1 MSLVVELFRFGIL
14 WTQGAHCFQV
24 MDEAL
29 NLIQKTVDIN
39 TIPAAMKRDGG
50 ERTEDIPTIVC
61 LQIMQDIALA
71 SIGEEVYIKR

>member
-1 MSLVVELFRFGIL
+1 MVVELFRFGLL

-50 ERTEDIPTIVC
+50 ERAEGIPTTVC
-61 LQIMQDIALA
+61 LQIMHDIALA

>member
-1 MSLVVELFRFGIL
+1 
-14 WTQGAHCFQV
+14 

-50 ERTEDIPTIVC
+50 ERAEGIPTTVC
-61 LQIMQDIALA
+61 LQIMHDIALA